1 MDEMLLL
8 MIGEKDDTT
17 RKWGCGRREEW
28 HLRDSHSARCIAFRA
43 EAVCGALYREVDG
56 YYAGNRGE
64 IPITYDGVVYHFP
77 TALIAI

>member
-28 HLRDSHSARCIAFRA
+28 HLRDSHSARCIAFRV
-43 EAVCGALYREVDG
+43 EAVCGGTLGRGGWLLDEREWKG
-56 YYAGNRGE
+56 
-64 IPITYDGVVYHFP
+64 
-77 TALIAI
+77 